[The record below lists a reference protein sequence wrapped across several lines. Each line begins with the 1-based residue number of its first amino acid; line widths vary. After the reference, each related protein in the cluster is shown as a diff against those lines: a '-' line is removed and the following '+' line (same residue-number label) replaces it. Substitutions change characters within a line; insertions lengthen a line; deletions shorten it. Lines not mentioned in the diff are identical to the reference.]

1 MDEPTEVAT
10 VVHHLPSRP
19 VRSRGVP
26 LIEAVVLV
34 GSASL
39 LTLPAVVITNA
50 AMPAVGLAI
59 GVLVVT
65 SLLVASRRAA
75 VGLDWV
81 AVRRFGRWT
90 VLPAAELTLMT
101 VQPADHGDRLLLH
114 HASGTSIGFRRAE
127 VAGLLPALGPVLGS
141 SAAHEVSLSSWPSG
155 SCPVIHPG

>member
-1 MDEPTEVAT
+1 MNEPTEVAT

-19 VRSRGVP
+19 QRSRGVP
-26 LIEAVVLV
+26 LIEAVALV

-59 GVLVVT
+59 GVSVIA

-75 VGLDWV
+75 VGPDWV
-81 AVRRFGRWT
+81 ALRRFGRWT

-101 VQPADHGDRLLLH
+101 VQPADHGDRLALH
-114 HASGTSIGFRRAE
+114 HASGTSIVFRRAE

-155 SCPVIHPG
+155 SCPVTHAG